1 MKDKLENILQWLVAG
16 LLALFTA
23 LGSIVLFGAGLELI
37 NQPNNLSLLLGT
49 VMTMSSIAVAAF
61 GIVLTMYYIKTRKD

>member
-1 MKDKLENILQWLVAG
+1 MKDKLEKILQWLVAG
-16 LLALFTA
+16 LIALFTA
-23 LGSIVLFGAGLELI
+23 SGSIVLFGAGLELI
-37 NQPNNLSLLLGT
+37 NRPNNLSLLLGT